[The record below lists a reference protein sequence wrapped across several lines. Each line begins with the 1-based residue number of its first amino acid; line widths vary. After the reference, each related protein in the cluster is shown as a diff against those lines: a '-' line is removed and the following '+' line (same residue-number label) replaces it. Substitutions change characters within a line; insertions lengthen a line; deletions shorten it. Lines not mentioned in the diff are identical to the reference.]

1 MTREIVISVVSPRR
15 CGTIC
20 CDQSRLLLAARGGR
34 RCGRGR
40 PAGRFVSGGG
50 GCCHGLGDATLLL
63 TAQFGLLS
71 VKYGLKTVLQGNHSC
86 LYAHMG
92 I

>member
-40 PAGRFVSGGG
+40 PAGRFVSGAAAA
-50 GCCHGLGDATLLL
+50 AT
-63 TAQFGLLS
+63 ASAMPLS
-71 VKYGLKTVLQGNHSC
+71 Y
-86 LYAHMG
+86 
-92 I
+92 